1 MKTGEYRFRFDRA
14 AGGADGMAAGMET
27 RLFLGS
33 GLPALK
39 EIEET
44 FGEEGLNIS
53 GVLSVCDANT
63 AFLAERIAGGVPVC
77 ALPGGES
84 EKNWASVE
92 KILGAAHAAGLGR
105 DSLFVGV
112 GGGVVS
118 DLTAF
123 AASVYMRGVRLCLV
137 PTTLLGMVD
146 AALGGK
152 TGFDLFGIKNLAGT
166 FYPAQL
172 VYLSMESLATLPNA
186 EWKSGMAELIKTAV
200 LDDDN
205 TMFEEIAKL
214 RDNFTAGMQKSGGE
228 GAGALTSCGGDA
240 SRGDALAPLIARSME
255 IKGRIVEEDP
265 RETGTRRALL
275 NLGHSFGHALEAA
288 AGLGKVTH
296 GEAVAW
302 GMARAAA
309 LGRLLDVTPEA
320 RAKEITALIRSY
332 GYEVKAPHPLAPHT
346 DELLRAMTS
355 DKKKKAGKGVFVL
368 PAEKSARLVSVSYDD
383 PLLKSILNGEN
394 NT

>member
-14 AGGADGMAAGMET
+14 AGGTGDMAAGTET

-33 GLPALK
+33 GLPTL
-39 EIEET
+39 EQIEEA
-44 FGEEGLNIS
+44 FGEGGLNIS
-53 GVLSVCDANT
+53 GVLPVCDANT
-63 AFLAERIAGGVPVC
+63 AFLAERISGGIPICV
-77 ALPGGES
+77 LPGGES
-84 EKNWASVE
+84 EKNWTSVE

-105 DSLFVGV
+105 DSLFIGV

-123 AASVYMRGVRLCLV
+123 AASVYMRGTRLCLV

-172 VYLSMESLATLPNA
+172 VYLSMESLATLPGG

-205 TMFEEIAKL
+205 AMFEKVTELRDGFTAKL
-214 RDNFTAGMQKSGGE
+214 EKSGR
-228 GAGALTSCGGDA
+228 GAGILASSGDNAPCGE
-240 SRGDALAPLIARSME
+240 ALASLIARSME

-288 AGLGKVTH
+288 AGLGRITH

-302 GMARAAA
+302 GMVRAAA
-309 LGRLLDVTPEA
+309 LGRLLGVTPET

-332 GYEVKAPHPLAPHT
+332 GYEVKAPHPLAPHA
-346 DELLRAMTS
+346 DELLRAMAS

-368 PAEKSARLVSVSYDD
+368 PSERSARLVSVSYDD
-383 PLLKSILNGEN
+383 PRLKLILNGEDD
-394 NT
+394 T